1 MPGIL
6 ISFVLLLI
14 AVTTAWF
21 NRRWGVITFS
31 IFLIVASLVLL
42 HHASDQLSIYL

>member
-6 ISFVLLLI
+6 ISFVLLMI
-14 AVTTAWF
+14 SVSTAWF

-42 HHASDQLSIYL
+42 HHATDQLAIYL